1 MELAQ
6 STHLATETPPFAYD
20 EAKAAKLRIHLKD
33 ILTRI
38 ETAALTLAHT
48 RRGTK

>member
-20 EAKAAKLRIHLKD
+20 SAKAERLRVHLKD
-33 ILTRI
+33 ILVRI
-38 ETAALTLAHT
+38 AQIAPDLK
-48 RRGTK
+48 R